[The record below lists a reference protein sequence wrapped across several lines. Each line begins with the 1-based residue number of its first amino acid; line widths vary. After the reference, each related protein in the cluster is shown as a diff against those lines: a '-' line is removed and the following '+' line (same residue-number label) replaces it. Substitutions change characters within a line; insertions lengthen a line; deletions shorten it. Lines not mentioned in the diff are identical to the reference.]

1 MCTYTELIQ
10 RETRIKTIRE
20 GKRKWKSEGK
30 REGIE
35 EGKRE
40 GIEESHLK
48 FYSNLKKAKFNDNA
62 ICAYMGI
69 TMQKLMELKKLLS
82 ESVNLEPKTV

>member
-1 MCTYTELIQ
+1 MCTYTEMVQ
-10 RETRIKTIRE
+10 KES
-20 GKRKWKSEGK
+20 KR
-30 REGIE
+30 

-48 FYSNLKKAKFNDNA
+48 FYSNLKKAKLDDNT

-69 TMQKLMELKKLLS
+69 TIQKLMEIKKLLS
-82 ESVNLEPKTV
+82 TSVNLEPKTV

>member
-1 MCTYTELIQ
+1 MRVPKAIAALPRAGAISHEK
-10 RETRIKTIRE
+10 KTP
-20 GKRKWKSEGK
+20 
-30 REGIE
+30 
-35 EGKRE
+35 
-40 GIEESHLK
+40 EESHLK

-82 ESVNLEPKTV
+82 DSTNLEPKTV